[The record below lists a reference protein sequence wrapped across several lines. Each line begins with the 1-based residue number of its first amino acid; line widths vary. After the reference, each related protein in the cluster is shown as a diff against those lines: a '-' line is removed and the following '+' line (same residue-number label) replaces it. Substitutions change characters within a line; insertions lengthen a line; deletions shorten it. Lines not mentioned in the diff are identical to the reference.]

1 MEIYCMPSQRLS
13 DSERAA
19 VDYINKQ
26 QCIINLLSIE
36 DVAQGAFVSNATV
49 SRAIRKCGF
58 SSFQEMKF
66 RLAED
71 TKQNTE
77 AYQMNRVL
85 SMSYTECVET
95 IKQIN
100 IPSVLEIVRLIRGAD
115 VVYILANG
123 LTELIAK
130 EFAIQLQCQKIKV
143 CLISD
148 SEMMRKMDLFATCD
162 DVVVVLSVK
171 NSTPELSIGVRLAK
185 AAHAKVVTCCCTHGT
200 ALDELSDVVL
210 YGYTQPIYPNRIFGG
225 TSRLALMIMTRTI
238 VEYMASETGAD
249 GEEGSAPSSA
259 QTPKKA

>member
-1 MEIYCMPSQRLS
+1 MPTFRLS
-13 DSERAA
+13 DSERAV

-26 QCIINLLSIE
+26 KCIINLLSIE

-58 SSFQEMKF
+58 SSFSEMKF
-66 RLAED
+66 RLSDDA
-71 TKQNTE
+71 KQNAETYE
-77 AYQMNRVL
+77 MNRIL
-85 SMSYTECVET
+85 SKSYTECIET
-95 IKQIN
+95 IKRID
-100 IPSVLEIVRLIRGAD
+100 IPSVVQIVRLIRQAS

-123 LTELIAK
+123 LTALIAN

-148 SEMMRKMDLFATCD
+148 SEMMRKMDLFATPD
-162 DVVVVLSVK
+162 DLIFVLSVK

-185 AAHAKVVTCCCTHGT
+185 ASYTKVVTCCCTPGT
-200 ALDELSDVVL
+200 VLDELSDITL

-238 VEYMASETGAD
+238 VEYMASEAD
-249 GEEGSAPSSA
+249 RANEEDI
-259 QTPKKA
+259 